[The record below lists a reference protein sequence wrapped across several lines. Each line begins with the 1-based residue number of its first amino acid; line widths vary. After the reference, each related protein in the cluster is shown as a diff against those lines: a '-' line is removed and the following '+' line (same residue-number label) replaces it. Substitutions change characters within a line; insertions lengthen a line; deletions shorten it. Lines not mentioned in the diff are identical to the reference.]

1 LLRIGIY
8 VDWYEESTCF
18 STLSTELS
26 YFYSPSPFI
35 SPHPP
40 TSSQEKDEEKERH
53 LIKNVL
59 FPAFKQY
66 LVPNDS
72 LLAGQGND
80 GGDAVVLLTRLESL
94 YKVFE
99 RC

>member
-1 LLRIGIY
+1 
-8 VDWYEESTCF
+8 VNWYEESTCF

-40 TSSQEKDEEKERH
+40 SSSTSNDDEKEEKEKQ

-66 LVPNDS
+66 LVANEA
-72 LLAGQGND
+72 LLGEGE
-80 GGDAVVLLTRLESL
+80 GGEAAVVLVTRLESL